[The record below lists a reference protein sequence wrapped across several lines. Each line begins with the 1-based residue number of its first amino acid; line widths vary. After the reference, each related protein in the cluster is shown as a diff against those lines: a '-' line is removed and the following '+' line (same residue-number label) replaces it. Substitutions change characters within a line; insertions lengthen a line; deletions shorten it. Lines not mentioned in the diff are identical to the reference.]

1 MGRVAKA
8 WQEPTRQDIY
18 ERLRAQGKQEP
29 RIKQQPCSLNSLVLE
44 DLRLMTLALEAKLDN
59 FAEVGPQLSG
69 RCSGHADVL

>member
-44 DLRLMTLALEAKLDN
+44 
-59 FAEVGPQLSG
+59 S
-69 RCSGHADVL
+69 